1 MSKKNKC
8 TDFFKDTNIEIG
20 NQGEEIRM
28 YNKKSD
34 AKFFSE
40 KRIRTDLEVRY
51 ARLKL
56 FINLKS
62 LKGTLY
68 LKTVLEKIEIA
79 RRLYLI

>member
-1 MSKKNKC
+1 MYEKK
-8 TDFFKDTNIEIG
+8 TD
-20 NQGEEIRM
+20 Q
-28 YNKKSD
+28 
-34 AKFFSE
+34 KFFSE
-40 KRIRTDLEVRY
+40 KRIRTDLEVKY

-79 RRLYLI
+79 R